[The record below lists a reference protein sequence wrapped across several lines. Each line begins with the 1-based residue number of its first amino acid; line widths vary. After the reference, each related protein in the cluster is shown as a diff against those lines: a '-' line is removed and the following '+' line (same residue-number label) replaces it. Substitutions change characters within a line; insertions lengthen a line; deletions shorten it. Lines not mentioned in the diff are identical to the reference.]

1 MANFFEILLLVCI
14 IEVLIFEV
22 ASNAVV
28 VVVAVVALHVVLVSR
43 VEVVEGSLVSTI
55 VVVLVVL
62 ASIDEIVEGS
72 LVSTIVNIDAEVVL
86 VSIGDVD
93 IEAVIFVVEK
103 VVGSVK
109 LVT

>member
-14 IEVLIFEV
+14 KEVLIVEV
-22 ASNAVV
+22 ASNAVF
-28 VVVAVVALHVVLVSR
+28 
-43 VEVVEGSLVSTI
+43 EGSLVSTI
-55 VVVLVVL
+55 FDV
-62 ASIDEIVEGS
+62 
-72 LVSTIVNIDAEVVL
+72 DAEVVL

-109 LVT
+109 LVA

>member
-14 IEVLIFEV
+14 KEVLIFEV
-22 ASNAVV
+22 ASNAVF
-28 VVVAVVALHVVLVSR
+28 
-43 VEVVEGSLVSTI
+43 EGSLVSTI
-55 VVVLVVL
+55 FDV
-62 ASIDEIVEGS
+62 
-72 LVSTIVNIDAEVVL
+72 DAEVVL

-109 LVT
+109 LVA

>member
-14 IEVLIFEV
+14 KEVLIFEV

-28 VVVAVVALHVVLVSR
+28 VVKVFVVVVVAVVVVLVS
-43 VEVVEGSLVSTI
+43 
-55 VVVLVVL
+55 
-62 ASIDEIVEGS
+62 IDEVVEGS

-103 VVGSVK
+103 VV
-109 LVT
+109 